1 MNIDTW
7 AVVTATAAGPIGAVI
22 ISMWIENRKAKNQR
36 KHWVFSVLMGL
47 RGATL
52 SPEHVRALNVVQVEF
67 HNCPKVI
74 AAWRKFLDHLE
85 TNLGDDGIGNWNLK
99 HRDLLNDLLVQ
110 MSKAL
115 GITGD
120 AVDILRGGYYPRG
133 WGIRDER
140 EESIQHAKADFAGF
154 LLSPQ
159 FAELLL
165 RFKDAEYRAR
175 FKEGL
180 EQELSPRKLA
190 KNSHHCKTS
199 R

>member
-7 AVVTATAAGPIGAVI
+7 AVVLATTVGPIAAVL
-22 ISMWIENRKAKNQR
+22 ISMWIENRKAKKQR

-52 SPEHVRALNVVQVEF
+52 SAEHVRALNVVQVEF

-74 AAWRKFLDHLE
+74 KAWKTFLGHLE
-85 TNLGDDGIGNWNLK
+85 TKAGEDDAVSWNLK
-99 HRDLLNDLLVQ
+99 HRDLLSDLLVQ

-115 GITGD
+115 SISGD
-120 AVDILRGGYYPRG
+120 AIDISRGGYYPVG

-140 EESIQHAKADFAGF
+140 EEAIQHAKADLAGF

-159 FAELLL
+159 FAELLK
-165 RFKDAEYRAR
+165 RFADVEYRAR

-180 EQELSPRKLA
+180 EQEFK
-190 KNSHHCKTS
+190 SHDV
-199 R
+199 RD